1 MRILDAGILS
11 KADELVKEKNE
22 IISKINDLQKEYST
36 LNLTDEE
43 YEDLKKT
50 LDEKLK
56 NIEDEIKRLKEK
68 DSEDTTPKNIE
79 DEKKTLEEKHLNY
92 LEGFFI
98 FLISL
103 FYLGFINRNH
113 PSNGLFELL
122 GGLVGSSFLVITVLR
137 WLQKP
142 PKTTYKEAYKWILVY
157 FVITMT
163 LIGGWI
169 FYRLFLGQ

>member
-1 MRILDAGILS
+1 MIYHSLFLLS
-11 KADELVKEKNE
+11 IPDELIKEKNK
-22 IISKINDLQKEYST
+22 IISKINNLQKEYST

-50 LDEKLK
+50 LDEELK
-56 NIEDEIKRLKEK
+56 NIEDKI
-68 DSEDTTPKNIE
+68 TPKNIE
-79 DEKKTLEEKHLNY
+79 DGKKTLEEKHLNW

-98 FLISL
+98 YLISF
-103 FYLGFINRNH
+103 FYLGFINQRN
-113 PSNGLFELL
+113 PSNGFFWFLFN
-122 GGLVGSSFLVITVLR
+122 LVGSSFIVITVLR

-163 LIGGWI
+163 LIVGWGL
-169 FYRLFLGQ
+169 YRLFLGQ